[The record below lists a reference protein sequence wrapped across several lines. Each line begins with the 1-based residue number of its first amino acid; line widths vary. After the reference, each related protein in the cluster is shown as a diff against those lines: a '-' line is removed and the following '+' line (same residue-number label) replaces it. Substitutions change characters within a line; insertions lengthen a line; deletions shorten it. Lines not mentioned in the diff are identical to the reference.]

1 MNPRPEQPAE
11 GRLIAEALARKG
23 LSIREGARRAGISYG
38 RWRQITNGWQSAGA
52 GNYVPVTGP
61 PATVARMAAAAGVS
75 ADALEAAGRPDAAK
89 SLRERVPASVVAHL
103 ADVFREIEQQDDG
116 DDVPVLTEEEMRI
129 LATFVKMIRTRKA
142 ERERGEGKR
151 GA

>member
-61 PATVARMAAAAGVS
+61 ATTVARMAAAAGVS

-89 SLRERVPASVVAHL
+89 SLREQVPASVTEHL
-103 ADVFREIEQQDDG
+103 ADVFREIEQDDG

-142 ERERGEGKR
+142 ERERGEGRR

>member
-11 GRLIAEALARKG
+11 GRLITEALDRKG

-61 PATVARMAAAAGVS
+61 AGTVARMAAVVGVS
-75 ADALEAAGRPDAAK
+75 AEALEAAGRPDAAK
-89 SLRERVPASVVAHL
+89 SLRERQEQAPADAELDALEKSLGLDLSTVNPDLRRA
-103 ADVFREIEQQDDG
+103 
-116 DDVPVLTEEEMRI
+116 VLRRYQRFDER
-129 LATFVKMIRTRKA
+129 LTRL
-142 ERERGEGKR
+142 EREAEERR
-151 GA
+151 A

>member
-61 PATVARMAAAAGVS
+61 AATVARMAAAVGVS
-75 ADALEAAGRPDAAK
+75 AEALEAAGRADAAK
-89 SLRERVPASVVAHL
+89 SLREQAPADGAL
-103 ADVFREIEQQDDG
+103 AEAFREAERLETGADD
-116 DDVPVLTEEEMRI
+116 DEPLTEYELRVI
-129 LATFVKMIRTRKA
+129 ATFVKLIRTRKA
-142 ERERGEGKR
+142 ERDRDERQR